1 MTNQYF
7 EYIPSN
13 KVSTPITSPSD
24 TQQIYNIRRVGIT
37 AGKLSPG
44 VNVAPSSHYF
54 IKFNDNV
61 DIEKFIQEYNR
72 IEIVCDKNTG

>member
-1 MTNQYF
+1 M
-7 EYIPSN
+7 
-13 KVSTPITSPSD
+13 
-24 TQQIYNIRRVGIT
+24 YNIRRVGIT

-61 DIEKFIQEYNR
+61 DVEKFTQEYNR
-72 IEIVCDKNTG
+72 IEFVCNKNTGQKSLSKPELNEYLE

>member
-7 EYIPSN
+7 EFISPKCASN
-13 KVSTPITSPSD
+13 APN
-24 TQQIYNIRRVGIT
+24 TQTVYNIRRVGIT

-44 VNVAPSSHYF
+44 INVAPSSHYF

-72 IEIVCDKNTG
+72 IKFVCNKNTG

>member
-1 MTNQYF
+1 M
-7 EYIPSN
+7 
-13 KVSTPITSPSD
+13 
-24 TQQIYNIRRVGIT
+24 GIT

-61 DIEKFIQEYNR
+61 DVEKFIQEYNR
-72 IEIVCDKNTG
+72 IEFVCDKNTG